1 MPLLLVASPKGGVGK
16 TTISAGL
23 ADAFARTGRRVIA
36 LDLDPQNAL
45 RLHFGV
51 PVQDHAGFLTA
62 LPRGQDWRAF
72 LRPTESGVLLL
83 PHGGSDLRGAL
94 ELQAEIARSP
104 EILAGPVRLMLGE
117 PDTIVLADLP
127 PGASPVLAALSPL
140 ASLLLVVLLPDSAS
154 TALLPDIDQGRFLGR
169 GTLAALGAPPL
180 RFVLNQ
186 VDHHSPL
193 SRRTAEAVARHLGP
207 RLLGA
212 IAREHRAHLVIGVI
226 ERDQT
231 FSRGTLYCTLLY
243 FGPDGALL
251 AKHRKLVPTAAE
263 RYIWG
268 SGDGS
273 TLPALETPHGRL
285 GGLICWENYMPLARM
300 AMYGKGVQV
309 YLAPTADHRDTW
321 QATLRHIACEGR
333 CFVLGSNQFVTKDMY
348 PPDLVGLEDLEKQP
362 EVLCRGGSAIVS
374 PLGEYLAGPS
384 FDEEALLV
392 AELDL
397 AEVVR
402 ARFDFD
408 VVGHYARPDVFTL
421 IVNEHPLRPLAARS

>member
-117 PDTIVLADLP
+117 PDTIVLADPP

-212 IAREHRAHLVIGVI
+212 IARDDAVAEALAWQRPLLRHAPGSAAA
-226 ERDQT
+226 RDLT
-231 FSRGTLYCTLLY
+231 DLAAAVL
-243 FGPDGALL
+243 PLL
-251 AKHRKLVPTAAE
+251 ATAPSAQPVAA
-263 RYIWG
+263 
-268 SGDGS
+268 
-273 TLPALETPHGRL
+273 PAPPIL
-285 GGLICWENYMPLARM
+285 G
-300 AMYGKGVQV
+300 
-309 YLAPTADHRDTW
+309 
-321 QATLRHIACEGR
+321 
-333 CFVLGSNQFVTKDMY
+333 LG
-348 PPDLVGLEDLEKQP
+348 
-362 EVLCRGGSAIVS
+362 
-374 PLGEYLAGPS
+374 
-384 FDEEALLV
+384 
-392 AELDL
+392 
-397 AEVVR
+397 
-402 ARFDFD
+402 
-408 VVGHYARPDVFTL
+408 
-421 IVNEHPLRPLAARS
+421 